1 MFPFTA
7 AKQNT
12 DNTQNKDSD
21 EIATSLEA
29 MQGDKALISTVNEL
43 NELRKDEDQ
52 LTEIS

>member
-7 AKQNT
+7 AKPTKDNSQN
-12 DNTQNKDSD
+12 NDSD
-21 EIATSLEA
+21 EIVKSLEA

-52 LTEIS
+52 LTEVS